1 MPIISISLNDKML
14 ADIDSLQ
21 SEMGFS
27 GRSEII
33 RAGLRMLLT
42 EAKEKESLTSS
53 IRGIL
58 LLIHGHES
66 ENTVTEV
73 KHDFLDVIYT
83 QLHNRFKEGKCL
95 ELFLLEGSAQRIKE
109 FTQSFQKNDKIEY
122 VKLIVA

>member
-1 MPIISISLNDKML
+1 
-14 ADIDSLQ
+14 
-21 SEMGFS
+21 

-42 EAKEKESLTSS
+42 EAKEKESLTSP

-95 ELFLLEGSAQRIKE
+95 ELFLLEGSARRIKE
-109 FTQSFQKNDKIEY
+109 FTQIFQKNDKIEY